1 MKRILITGANSFVGT
16 NIERWLM
23 RQPDCYQVDTV
34 DTMNDAWKQ
43 ADFSWYDVVFHVAG
57 IAHVD
62 PKPEMAP
69 LYYKVNR
76 DLAIEVAT
84 WARDHGVKQ
93 FIYMSSGIVYKVSK
107 SLKGDVRTPETIP
120 NPNDFYGDSKL
131 QAERGVVNVNLNAD
145 GNPNPNG
152 NDDLNGNDND
162 NLNGNLDGDDNLNAD
177 VNLNLNP
184 NPNLNLDGNLY
195 GDGMKVCILRP
206 PMIYGPGSKGNFLR
220 LGWLATKTPVFPE
233 WHNKRSM
240 LYIDNLAEFVRQIID
255 REMSGTFFPQ
265 NAELVD
271 TVEIVKYF
279 AKKYHHRIWISRIF
293 NPLVWLASFFLPQVP
308 KMFADCYYVPEMS
321 KYEFDYQIVSFEDSL
336 KRLEITDA
344 NRRMK

>member
-1 MKRILITGANSFVGT
+1 MIHILITGANSFVGT

-23 RQPDCYQVDTV
+23 GQPDCYQVDTV

-43 ADFSWYDVVFHVAG
+43 ADFSRYDVVFHVAG

-76 DLAIEVAT
+76 DLAIEVAKR
-84 WARDHGVKQ
+84 ARDKGVKQ

-107 SLKGDVRTPETIP
+107 SLKGDVRTPDTIP

-145 GNPNPNG
+145 VNP
-152 NDDLNGNDND
+152 
-162 NLNGNLDGDDNLNAD
+162 
-177 VNLNLNP
+177 NLNP
-184 NPNLNLDGNLY
+184 NPNPNVNLNLNLNCDLNGNLN

-220 LGWLATKTPVFPE
+220 LGWLATKTPMFPE

-271 TVEIVKYF
+271 TVEIVRYF

-293 NPLVWLASFFLPQVP
+293 NPMVWLASFFLPQVP

-344 NRRMK
+344 NKRMK

>member
-1 MKRILITGANSFVGT
+1 MKCILITGANSFVGT

-43 ADFSWYDVVFHVAG
+43 ADFSRYDVVFHVAG

-76 DLAIEVAT
+76 DLAIEVAKC
-84 WARDHGVKQ
+84 ARDKGVKQ
-93 FIYMSSGIVYKVSK
+93 FIYMSSGIVYKASK
-107 SLKGDVRTPETIP
+107 SLKGDVRTPDTLP

-145 GNPNPNG
+145 VNP
-152 NDDLNGNDND
+152 
-162 NLNGNLDGDDNLNAD
+162 NLNGNLNAD
-177 VNLNLNP
+177 VNPNF
-184 NPNLNLDGNLY
+184 NPNLNLNLNLNGNDNLN

-279 AKKYHHRIWISRIF
+279 ARKYHHRIWISRIF

>member
-16 NIERWLM
+16 NVERWLM

-43 ADFSWYDVVFHVAG
+43 ADFSRYDVVFHVAG

-76 DLAIEVAT
+76 DLAIEVAKC
-84 WARDHGVKQ
+84 ARDKGVKQ

-107 SLKGDVRTPETIP
+107 SLKGDVRTPDTIP

-145 GNPNPNG
+145 
-152 NDDLNGNDND
+152 
-162 NLNGNLDGDDNLNAD
+162 
-177 VNLNLNP
+177 V
-184 NPNLNLDGNLY
+184 NPNLNLNLNLNCDLNGNVN

-220 LGWLATKTPVFPE
+220 LGWLATKTLVFPE